1 MCYGTILSKE
11 NSIVVGKKAL
21 LVYSFIVI
29 ACLCHTL
36 LISKV
41 LCFDKRV
48 LQSSNVILSTLLHFK
63 QSDIRALLVK
73 YGYGIPSLS
82 PLLTCPETR
91 PICKWNSYIGKI
103 VETGNLIYYT

>member
-1 MCYGTILSKE
+1 MCYGTILLKE
-11 NSIVVGKKAL
+11 NSIVVGKRAL

-29 ACLCHTL
+29 ACLCQTL

-48 LQSSNVILSTLLHFK
+48 LQSSNVILSTLLRFK

-73 YGYGIPSLS
+73 YGYSIPSLS
-82 PLLTCPETR
+82 TPAHVPR
-91 PICKWNSYIGKI
+91 N
-103 VETGNLIYYT
+103 